1 CIIPSKMFRIHQTK
15 IIWYQQTWHTIEF
28 SNNKHSRHRIPNPK
42 GSSCFAPEQLFKL
55 TTSLT
60 SVNSAFQACS
70 LRVDFPSVSVRS
82 VSAARD
88 KTLHALRPHAKSAY
102 SPDRRREFRMIP
114 GISPLNQA

>member
-1 CIIPSKMFRIHQTK
+1 
-15 IIWYQQTWHTIEF
+15 
-28 SNNKHSRHRIPNPK
+28 
-42 GSSCFAPEQLFKL
+42 
-55 TTSLT
+55 T

-102 SPDRRREFRMIP
+102 SPDKRREFRMIP
-114 GISPLNQA
+114 GISPLKQAYIPGIIPKNMFMKRLT